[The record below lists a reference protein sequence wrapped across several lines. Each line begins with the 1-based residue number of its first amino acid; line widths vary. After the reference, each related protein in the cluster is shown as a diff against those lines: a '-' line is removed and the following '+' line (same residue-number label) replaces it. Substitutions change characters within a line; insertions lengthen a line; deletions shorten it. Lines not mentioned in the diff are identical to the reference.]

1 MSQQKPNG
9 NMRCA
14 DADRERVAGVLRE
27 AAAAGRITLEELDE
41 RLDAAFAARTYGDLE
56 PLTADLPAD
65 EERTEPLAPSGG
77 AEPAEAAR
85 PLVLKSSAGTIVRRG
100 EWTAPRRIEVTNPMG
115 STVLDFRSATLLSGT
130 TEIALTSSWGEARL
144 VLPDGA
150 TADVRVD
157 ASWWGSVDSRV
168 PPAPARPNPHFVVTG
183 EVKGG
188 NLKIRYKNRFEEMFG
203 MHG

>member
-1 MSQQKPNG
+1 MSQENPRAS
-9 NMRCA
+9 MRCA

-56 PLTADLPAD
+56 PLTADLP
-65 EERTEPLAPSGG
+65 EQEGNTEPLAPTAG
-77 AEPAEAAR
+77 AEPEEASR

-100 EWTAPRRIEVTNPMG
+100 EWVAPRRIEVTNPMG
-115 STVLDFRSATLLSGT
+115 STVLDFRSAALSSGT
-130 TEIALTSSWGEARL
+130 TEVALTSSWGEARL

-168 PPAPARPNPHFVVTG
+168 PANPDRPNPHFVITG

-188 NLKIRYKNRFEEMFG
+188 NLKIRYKSRFDDMFG
-203 MHG
+203 LHG